1 MNHLCN
7 VYKPFDLQ
15 IAQAEGIYLYTKD
28 GKKFVDTF
36 SGIGVLAFGHA
47 DRDIEHAMISKMKRY
62 THISNFF
69 LDEDTEIVA
78 AKLVEKTRRQGR
90 VFFSNSGTEAN
101 EAALKAVKK
110 LRKGVI
116 IAFEHDFHGRTL
128 GSLSITGFS
137 NLREQFI
144 PLLPDVTFL
153 PHNDPE
159 AFRKLVEHN
168 QVAGVFIECLLGT
181 GGLRSIS
188 NNMARTIMEM
198 KEKTNFLLI
207 ADEVQS
213 GLGRTGRFFCY
224 EHFGL
229 KPDIITV
236 AKALG
241 GGLPLGATI
250 FLDQVM
256 DVFQYSEHGSTFAPN
271 PVALAGANVVL
282 SKINDSLIAE
292 VRQKGEYLKNELKFI
307 NNGLIKEVRGLGLMI
322 GVEVNVDPERLKQ
335 IAFKKGILLNIVN
348 RNVVR
353 FLPPLNISYEEMD
366 MIVELFENSLKEVD
380 FERSRTETSFASK
393 T

>member
-15 IAQAEGIYLYTKD
+15 IDYARGLYLYAKD
-28 GKKFVDTF
+28 GKRFIDTF

-47 DRDIEHAMISKMKRY
+47 DRDIEDAMIKKMKRY

-69 LDEDTEIVA
+69 LDEDAQIVA
-78 AKLVEKTRRQGR
+78 ARLVERTRRQGK

-110 LRKGVI
+110 LRKGAIV
-116 IAFEHDFHGRTL
+116 AFEKDFHGRTL

-137 NLREQFI
+137 NLREQFT
-144 PLLPDVTFL
+144 PLLPEVVFL
-153 PHNDPE
+153 PHNNPE
-159 AFRKLVEHN
+159 VFRNFAEQN
-168 QVAGVFIECLLGT
+168 QIAGVFVECLLGT
-181 GGLRSIS
+181 GGLRQIS
-188 NNMARTIMEM
+188 NNMARTIMEL
-198 KEKTNFLLI
+198 KEKNDFLLV

-213 GLGRTGRFFCY
+213 GLGRTGRFFSY

-229 KPDIITV
+229 KPDIVTV

-241 GGLPLGATI
+241 GGLPLGVTI
-250 FLDQVM
+250 FLDRVA

-271 PVALAGANVVL
+271 PVALAAANVIL
-282 SKINDSLIAE
+282 NKINDSLIAQ

-307 NNGLIKEVRGLGLMI
+307 NNGLIKEVRGFGLMVGAEI
-322 GVEVNVDPERLKQ
+322 NVNPDLLKQ
-335 IAFKKGILLNIVN
+335 IAFKNGILLNIVDG
-348 RNVVR
+348 NVVR
-353 FLPPLNISYEEMD
+353 FLPPLNITYEEID

-380 FERSRTETSFASK
+380 FERNRTETSLASK

>member
-1 MNHLCN
+1 MSHLCT

-15 IAQAEGIYLYTKD
+15 IDHAEGIYLYTKD
-28 GKKFVDTF
+28 GRKFVDTF
-36 SGIGVLAFGHA
+36 SGIGVLAFGHG
-47 DRDIEHAMISKMKRY
+47 DKDIEEAMINKMRRY

-69 LDEDTEIVA
+69 LDEDAESVA
-78 AKLVEKTRRQGR
+78 AKLIQRTRRQGR
-90 VFFSNSGTEAN
+90 VFFSNSGAEAN
-101 EAALKAVKK
+101 EAALKAIKK
-110 LRKGVI
+110 IRKGI
-116 IAFEHDFHGRTL
+116 IVAFEQDFHGRTL

-137 NLREQFI
+137 NLREPFN
-144 PLLPDVTFL
+144 PLLPNVVFL

-159 AFRKLVEHN
+159 RFASFVRQN
-168 QVAGVFIECLLGT
+168 QVAAVFVECLLGT

-188 NNMARTIMEM
+188 NNMARTLMQL
-198 KEKTNFLLI
+198 KEEHDFILV

-250 FLDQVM
+250 FLDQIM

-271 PVALAGANVVL
+271 PVALAGASVVMN
-282 SKINDSLIAE
+282 KINDSFIAE
-292 VRQKGEYLKNELKFI
+292 VAQKGEYLKNELKFI
-307 NNGLIKEVRGLGLMI
+307 NNGLIKEVRGLGLMV

-335 IAFKKGILLNIVN
+335 IAFKNGLLLNLVS

-353 FLPPLNISYEEMD
+353 FLPPLNITYQEID
-366 MIVELFENSLKEVD
+366 TIVELFERSIKEVD
-380 FERSRTETSFASK
+380 FERNRTETSFASK
-393 T
+393 A

>member
-1 MNHLCN
+1 MNHLCG

-15 IAQAEGIYLYTKD
+15 IDHAQGIYLYTKD
-28 GKKFVDTF
+28 GKKFIDTF
-36 SGIGVLAFGHA
+36 SGIGVLAFGHC
-47 DRDIEHAMISKMKRY
+47 DRDIENAMIQKMKRY
-62 THISNFF
+62 IHISNFF
-69 LDEDTEIVA
+69 LDEDTETVA
-78 AKLVEKTRRQGR
+78 MNLIQKTRRQGK

-110 LRKGVI
+110 LKKGMI
-116 IAFEHDFHGRTL
+116 IAFEQDFHGRTL

-137 NLREQFI
+137 NLREPFT
-144 PLLPDVTFL
+144 PLLPDVVFL
-153 PHNDPE
+153 PHNNPE
-159 AFRKLVEHN
+159 LFKQFVEQN
-168 QVAGVFIECLLGT
+168 QIAGVFIECLLGT
-181 GGLRSIS
+181 GGLKSIS

-198 KEKTNFLLI
+198 KEKKGFLLV

-250 FLDQVM
+250 FLDEIM
-256 DVFQYSEHGSTFAPN
+256 DVFKYSEHGSTFAPN
-271 PVALAGANVVL
+271 PVALAGASVVL
-282 SKINDSLIAE
+282 NKINDTLIAQ

-322 GVEVNVDPERLKQ
+322 GVEVNVDSERLKQ
-335 IAFKKGILLNIVN
+335 VAFKNGLLLNIVN

-353 FLPPLNISYEEMD
+353 FLPPLNIDYKEID
-366 MIVELFENSLKEVD
+366 MIVELFENSIKEVD
-380 FERSRTETSFASK
+380 FERNRTETSFASK
-393 T
+393 A